1 MQTVFW
7 GALYS
12 EWGKF
17 YSNYPFIGE
26 NKSFLCERALKIIK
40 NNPHGV
46 NMTHELKGAVRSTSY
61 GTNYSRLLG
70 G

>member
-26 NKSFLCERALKIIK
+26 NKSFLCERALKTIK
-40 NNPHGV
+40 NNLHGV
-46 NMTHELKGAVRSTSY
+46 NMTHE
-61 GTNYSRLLG
+61 
-70 G
+70 